1 MPFNPHASIDSSRP
15 DHSPPRAAV
24 DQAAVSRESSV
35 GVRYVP
41 TKATPTAAGDIE
53 VAVEPAALGVIQS
66 VGFKGERLRIQ
77 PTGLIALVVVQNKSD
92 HIVDLAHSILQFED
106 DKGHEYAIE
115 EGGWTG
121 MTLAFI
127 DSICDQYARGVS
139 ALTDQ
144 YRASLEAL
152 LPEVRARAAAA
163 QRQNDDALRAYAQL
177 VQDRYGALFAN
188 YVTEVNTYNLR
199 NLIASYGDTK
209 LYQRQPSEIEIDER
223 LKPERLTDVRRPEL
237 AQANRQLGQTGQNFE
252 ADIRTRVDAL
262 RARLLGAV
270 EQRRGEWKK
279 AVQSLP
285 VEATKVVRGNG
296 RFDPI
301 VIPPGKHRTL
311 FVPGIRNIEGRERGR
326 LEWPGSL
333 ILKLYDLPARTDQ
346 AARVTVRSN
355 LEFHLHRELV
365 EVFAKDESAET
376 SPAR

>member
-1 MPFNPHASIDSSRP
+1 M
-15 DHSPPRAAV
+15 
-24 DQAAVSRESSV
+24 
-35 GVRYVP
+35 
-41 TKATPTAAGDIE
+41 
-53 VAVEPAALGVIQS
+53 
-66 VGFKGERLRIQ
+66 
-77 PTGLIALVVVQNKSD
+77 
-92 HIVDLAHSILQFED
+92 
-106 DKGHEYAIE
+106 
-115 EGGWTG
+115 
-121 MTLAFI
+121 
-127 DSICDQYARGVS
+127 
-139 ALTDQ
+139 
-144 YRASLEAL
+144 
-152 LPEVRARAAAA
+152 
-163 QRQNDDALRAYAQL
+163 
-177 VQDRYGALFAN
+177 
-188 YVTEVNTYNLR
+188 
-199 NLIASYGDTK
+199 
-209 LYQRQPSEIEIDER
+209 
-223 LKPERLTDVRRPEL
+223 
-237 AQANRQLGQTGQNFE
+237 
-252 ADIRTRVDAL
+252 

-333 ILKLYDLPARTDQ
+333 ILKLYDLPARTDH